1 MIVGPRNV
9 GGHNFF
15 KRTCVLYADLIICS
29 RHHHPSPLTYY
40 IYSCTLALG
49 HVYQTMADEDIVYE
63 DTPLADYL
71 EEHDSDE
78 GLSNWG
84 IEPRKVKRGLGPIP
98 LILTAEHGRARLR
111 RDRFRGLLNQ
121 AVKSTI
127 SDAETGEFLERFRY
141 TLVSSDLLDDR
152 GHHYYFQQ
160 DISGKGTRC
169 EANIGKA
176 ARDKRR
182 RRVLFCD
189 DGPWSFLKYQKS
201 WAGGGGCIV
210 VLATLLTWGI
220 RHGRIRHG
228 ASNVAVVVIILTI
241 VLFLYA
247 HSRRRRLRLLRA
259 KAVSHVS
266 QFIANNQEFDVAV
279 GKCVNF
285 IMQVELL
292 SRGYYLNGQG
302 KNSHLDSKT
311 LGKHIRASVSAGLY
325 LAMNVYLDAINELA
339 HYADQLD
346 LERYLDMYD
355 LSPADVAELDTN
367 VSDEGSYF
375 GASANNASVQHLKL
389 EFNKLHTLRR
399 ALMCILLSIP
409 STGKCTS
416 RELAS
421 WTALVDNVQS
431 ISNLV
436 LELANTVTRDNLSP
450 PNIIEDTATTS
461 EGKNEG
467 RIARKHA
474 RSLNQLVGSIQN
486 LNAHLELLSEST
498 EDDAMYYRSFQSMG
512 TEIQLLLEAW
522 ERGFKNMEE
531 PINDA
536 TTRNN
541 ANGTNTRPLS
551 MLTEDETTTLG
562 GGDESDFSPRLSMD
576 SPRLSMHSR
585 TDSTATTVF
594 QTVVEEDEK
603 LQQPTMSRADRIK
616 LMHQTEATRKAAA
629 STRRNFIVELD
640 NVLTARKKSSP

>member
-1 MIVGPRNV
+1 MV
-9 GGHNFF
+9 
-15 KRTCVLYADLIICS
+15 
-29 RHHHPSPLTYY
+29 
-40 IYSCTLALG
+40 
-49 HVYQTMADEDIVYE
+49 DEDIVYE

-71 EEHDSDE
+71 EEHDSDG

-111 RDRFRGLLNQ
+111 RDRFRGLLSQ
-121 AVKSTI
+121 AVRSTI
-127 SDAETGEFLERFRY
+127 SGAETGDFLERFRY
-141 TLVSSDLLDDR
+141 ALVSSDLLDDR

-160 DISGKGTRC
+160 DNTRGTRC

-182 RRVLFCD
+182 QRILFCD

-210 VLATLLTWGI
+210 VLATLLTWGV

-228 ASNVAVVVIILTI
+228 ASNVAVLVIVLTI
-241 VLFLYA
+241 TLFLYA

-259 KAVSHVS
+259 KAVSHVTR
-266 QFIANNQEFDVAV
+266 FIANNQEFDVAV

-311 LGKHIRASVSAGLY
+311 LGKHIRASLSAGLY

-355 LSPADVAELDTN
+355 LSPAEVAEL
-367 VSDEGSYF
+367 SASEEAF
-375 GASANNASVQHLKL
+375 GATANHASVHQLKV

-409 STGKCTS
+409 SSGRCSS

-431 ISNLV
+431 IANLV
-436 LELANTVTRDNLSP
+436 AELANTVTRDNLAP
-450 PNIIEDTATTS
+450 PNIIEKVSNDDDDD
-461 EGKNEG
+461 KNEG
-467 RIARKHA
+467 RVARKHA

-498 EDDAMYYRSFQSMG
+498 DDDAMYYRSFQSMG

-536 TTRNN
+536 TATATNPNTATR
-541 ANGTNTRPLS
+541 ANTNGRPLS
-551 MLTEDETTTLG
+551 LLTEDETTTL

-594 QTVVEEDEK
+594 QTVAEEDEK
-603 LQQPTMSRADRIK
+603 LPPTMSRADRIK

-640 NVLTARKKSSP
+640 NVLTSRKKSSSP